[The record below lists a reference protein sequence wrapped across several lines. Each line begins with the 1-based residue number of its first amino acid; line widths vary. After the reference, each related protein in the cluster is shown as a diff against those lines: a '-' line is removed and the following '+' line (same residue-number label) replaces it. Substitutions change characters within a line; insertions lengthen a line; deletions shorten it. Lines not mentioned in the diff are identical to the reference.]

1 MYKCLPFNLLTY
13 NDIITDNIGLN
24 MTSDDIS
31 IVPSDTLSYFLEE
44 CNSTANNYY
53 DNVHS
58 EEFNEFPNPINSK
71 YYDIGQFNSIKHDHT
86 SSFSLFHTNLASIKK
101 HFDDMQNI
109 ISCLKTKFDII
120 GITEHKIKEHNTPI
134 LNINLDGYHPFIFDT
149 SDTNCGG
156 TGLHIKDSIV
166 FNKRD
171 DLKFLSSGDFESSF
185 VEIILPSK
193 KNLIVGCIYRH
204 PSSNISINQFI
215 NDYIEPLLEKIMG
228 DFNIN
233 LLNSETDDGSN
244 LFFNNLTSNFF
255 TPYIM

>member
-1 MYKCLPFNLLTY
+1 
-13 NDIITDNIGLN
+13 
-24 MTSDDIS
+24 MTSGDIS
-31 IVPSDTLSYFLEE
+31 TVPSDTLSYFLEE
-44 CNSTANNYY
+44 CNSTPNNYY

-58 EEFNEFPNPINSK
+58 EEFNGFPNPINSE
-71 YYDIGQFNSIKHDHT
+71 YYAIGQFNSIKHDPT
-86 SSFSLFHTNLASIKK
+86 SSFSLFHTNLASINK
-101 HFDDMQNI
+101 HLDDMQNI
-109 ISCLKTKFDII
+109 LSCLKTKFDII
-120 GITEHKIKEHNTPI
+120 GITEHKIKKEHNTPV

-156 TGLHIKDSIV
+156 TGLYIKDSIV

-171 DLKFLSSGDFESSF
+171 DLKFSSSGDFESSF

-204 PSSNISINQFI
+204 PSSNISINQFN
-215 NDYIEPLLEKIMG
+215 NDYIEPLLEKITSENKPCALMG

-244 LFFNNLTSNFF
+244 LFFNNLTSNCF
-255 TPYIM
+255 TPYIMQPPRLVS